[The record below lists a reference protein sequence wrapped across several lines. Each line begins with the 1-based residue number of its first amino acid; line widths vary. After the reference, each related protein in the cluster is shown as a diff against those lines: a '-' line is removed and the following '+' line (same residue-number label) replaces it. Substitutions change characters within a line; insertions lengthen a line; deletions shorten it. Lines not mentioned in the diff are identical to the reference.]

1 MKVRPRRDM
10 AMAKE
15 EKMKRIALF
24 AVLAVMLTATAGV
37 AAEYGVYVKAVEKAA
52 GSFDEVVSRTESALG
67 EKGWQVI
74 SSYEVT
80 VPDGCG
86 FRAHTISLH
95 NEAYARKLLARG
107 TRAAFALPPRVVVYE
122 DEGGT
127 NVAFMNP
134 SSVNR
139 TVLGDGVAENLA
151 ADTAAEISAII
162 AGAAGGA
169 KVDRQIGQLRS
180 KGKVSG
186 PKMMGGGDFDDRVAI
201 LFETAAAEGALE
213 EISRKVKAGI
223 KGNKTGWELVYYLD
237 CIPQGVTI
245 FGVNRKSMEAKAYSI
260 AGERRR
266 SKESPCPGIDHAAAF
281 PVEIVVMQEGESV
294 RVAILDG
301 MYRMKVFFEDAGK
314 WAFAKNMTMP
324 GTIEKEIR
332 EMTLAELK

>member
-1 MKVRPRRDM
+1 
-10 AMAKE
+10 
-15 EKMKRIALF
+15 MKRIALS
-24 AVLAVMLTATAGV
+24 AVLAVMLAATAGA
-37 AAEYGVYVKAVEKAA
+37 AAEYGVYVKAVEKAE
-52 GSFDEVVSRTESALG
+52 GSFDDVVSRTEAALG
-67 EKGWQVI
+67 GEGWAVI

-95 NEAYARKLLARG
+95 NAAYAGKLLARG

-139 TVLGDGVAENLA
+139 TVLGDGVAEKLA
-151 ADTAAEISAII
+151 AETAAKISAILTE
-162 AGAAGGA
+162 AAGGT
-169 KVDRQIGQLRS
+169 KVDRQMGQMRS
-180 KGKVSG
+180 KGRISG
-186 PKMMGGGDFDDRVAI
+186 PKMMGGGNFDDRVEI
-201 LFETAAAEGALE
+201 LFETAFAEGVLE

-223 KGNKTGWELVYYLD
+223 EGNKAGWELVYYLD
-237 CIPQGVTI
+237 SIPQGVAV
-245 FGVNRKSMEAKAYSI
+245 FGVNRKSMEARAYSI

-281 PVEIVVMQEGESV
+281 PIEIVVMHEGESV

-301 MYRMKVFFEDAGK
+301 MYRMKMFFEDAGK
-314 WAFAKNMTMP
+314 WAFAKNMGMP
-324 GTIEKEIR
+324 GKIEKEIR
-332 EMTLAELK
+332 EMALAELK